1 MRAFRII
8 TRMNRVGAS
17 PIDRNPY
24 MFEDIELKLSEYGQ
38 NIEASSLITDAVQ
51 NKEEEKDQNHYRQ

>member
-1 MRAFRII
+1 
-8 TRMNRVGAS
+8 
-17 PIDRNPY
+17 

-51 NKEEEKDQNHYRQ
+51 NKEEEKDQNHYRQQSY